1 MSRAAFRE
9 LGLMTETPCKRLG
22 PHGVRRLSSSSTSHR
37 PYERGPPAMPG
48 RLFGKTAIITGSSSG
63 LDRAIAHVYAQEGA
77 QIDLYP
83 SPTTG
88 KAEPFHNGIA
98 TGTPAHEALRET
110 YGGRY
115 IFVCADLTKAEDVER
130 AVTTCAKK
138 FGRLDVIVNNA
149 GISVESTHVRPL
161 RIHETAEDGYDKIMA
176 VNAKEAFLGVMRI
189 EVGSS
194 IRQVHKA
201 WLDIVGPVCAQSIS
215 LAHEFFVAQSI
226 CLDFNFRARSVAAP
240 D

>member
-1 MSRAAFRE
+1 
-9 LGLMTETPCKRLG
+9 
-22 PHGVRRLSSSSTSHR
+22 
-37 PYERGPPAMPG
+37 MPG

-77 QIDLYP
+77 QICCVDLYP
-83 SPTTG
+83 SPTTS
-88 KAEPFHNGIA
+88 KAEPFHNRIA

-130 AVTTCAKK
+130 AVVTCANE

-176 VNAKEAFLGVMRI
+176 VNAKEAFLGCKYAIPRSN
-189 EVGSS
+189 EDRS
-194 IRQVHKA
+194 
-201 WLDIVGPVCAQSIS
+201 S
-215 LAHEFFVAQSI
+215 LAHAYFVAQSI
-226 CLDFNFRARSVAAP
+226 CLDFNLGRVRLQLQIESGGFRTGLIWGCLSGQSGDFLVWNSTRSVTARFTVYSS
-240 D
+240 